1 LLRQNESLKNG
12 LYDSVPSP
20 TREKE
25 DEEIES
31 RQMAKSMAVQ
41 SLPKKVDEKHE
52 NRETQKVNNINNII
66 YDVNNNIND
75 LINKIN
81 SNVNDSTN
89 PNSNLAKNQSNEVS
103 VKFNLGD
110 SSDKKDKKKID
121 EEKKNLRISK
131 AMQRIKK
138 GKDSREN
145 NSAYKSTKS
154 AKVANLVKELEN
166 NMQRRADTIVEE
178 GNTPNNTNNTVIFY
192 EQGEELAKDNDN
204 VVNVLKN
211 QQLTK
216 SVKKKKTVKKFSD
229 DNE

>member
-1 LLRQNESLKNG
+1 
-12 LYDSVPSP
+12 
-20 TREKE
+20 
-25 DEEIES
+25 
-31 RQMAKSMAVQ
+31 
-41 SLPKKVDEKHE
+41 
-52 NRETQKVNNINNII
+52 
-66 YDVNNNIND
+66 
-75 LINKIN
+75 
-81 SNVNDSTN
+81 
-89 PNSNLAKNQSNEVS
+89 
-103 VKFNLGD
+103 
-110 SSDKKDKKKID
+110 
-121 EEKKNLRISK
+121 
-131 AMQRIKK
+131 MQRIKK

-178 GNTPNNTNNTVIFY
+178 GNTPNNTNNTVIIY